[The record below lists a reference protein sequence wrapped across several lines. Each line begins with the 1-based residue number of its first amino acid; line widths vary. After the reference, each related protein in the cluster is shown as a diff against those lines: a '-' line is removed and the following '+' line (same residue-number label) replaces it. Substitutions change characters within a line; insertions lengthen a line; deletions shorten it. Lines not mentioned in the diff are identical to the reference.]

1 MVQNT
6 RIILLPPTPP
16 LSLSCLKGF
25 KSKQKH
31 EQTKLKSWQKNSRLD
46 TATAQEIRTPKL
58 PAAPNAEHGQGRR
71 KEEALGLSL
80 QSVTESV
87 DQFTAAAAHRRTSFW
102 AVTELLSPLA
112 AERSQPGSGKWMHR
126 TSTLTSRK
134 TQDNGMQT
142 ANFYQFNCALRL
154 AVKPPLEK
162 YHPGVSNQKVLI
174 FFFLYI
180 PYDFS
185 VQLSIISESSRRRSS
200 SSFPGSKS
208 ISASSFPPEISQ
220 ISFSKSSSTDK
231 GAFPAPVELS
241 CCALA
246 TDCEE
251 AEAELES
258 PDCSTE
264 SAWLPSCSS
273 RLGETRKRTI
283 STQHFVTGDT
293 FSADQHLKPLL
304 PLLHLKC
311 TQGAPFVNPGLPAE
325 PIN

>member
-1 MVQNT
+1 MDAQDLNSDQQENSGQRNADCQFLPVQLCFKT
-6 RIILLPPTPP
+6 RCEA
-16 LSLSCLKGF
+16 SF
-25 KSKQKH
+25 
-31 EQTKLKSWQKNSRLD
+31 
-46 TATAQEIRTPKL
+46 
-58 PAAPNAEHGQGRR
+58 R
-71 KEEALGLSL
+71 KVSPWGI
-80 QSVTESV
+80 QPES
-87 DQFTAAAAHRRTSFW
+87 
-102 AVTELLSPLA
+102 
-112 AERSQPGSGKWMHR
+112 
-126 TSTLTSRK
+126 
-134 TQDNGMQT
+134 
-142 ANFYQFNCALRL
+142 FN
-154 AVKPPLEK
+154 
-162 YHPGVSNQKVLI
+162 